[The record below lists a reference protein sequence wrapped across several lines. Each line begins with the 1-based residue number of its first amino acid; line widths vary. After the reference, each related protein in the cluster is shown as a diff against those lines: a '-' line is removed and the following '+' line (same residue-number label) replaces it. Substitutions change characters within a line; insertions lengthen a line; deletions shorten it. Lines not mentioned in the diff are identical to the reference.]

1 MSSGRA
7 LPLLLRPGLRLVFVG
22 YNPGIESARR
32 GHYYAFRGNVFW
44 RQLNASGLIPREV
57 GPEDDAALMDL
68 AGIGFTDLCLRAT
81 VRAGELTADELR
93 EGAARLHGELLA
105 HEPGLVVFNGRGIY
119 EVFARTALGV
129 ARRDLAGREYGP
141 QPERLGGAVPW
152 VIPNSSGLASRW
164 HSERAALLAAIADDV
179 PPMGGPSPRP
189 RTARTEPA
197 PPGRS

>member
-1 MSSGRA
+1 MSTGRA
-7 LPLLLRPGLRLVFVG
+7 LPLLVRPGLRLVFVG

-44 RQLNASGLIPREV
+44 RQLNASGLVPREV
-57 GPEDDAALMDL
+57 GFEDDAALMDL

-105 HEPGLVVFNGRGIY
+105 NQPGVAVFNGRGIY
-119 EVFARTALGV
+119 DVFARATLGV
-129 ARRDLAGREYGP
+129 ARRDLGGRGYGR
-141 QPERLGGAVPW
+141 QPERIGVTVPW

-164 HSERAALLAAIADDV
+164 HVDRAVLLAALA
-179 PPMGGPSPRP
+179 
-189 RTARTEPA
+189 AELA
-197 PPGRS
+197 P